1 MIKLFKINTYH
12 CKVLIIIFYK
22 RLIICKLYRYIT
34 NEVTIMKKKYDF
46 LIYAAIWLVI
56 IILFIFSLYHSIEHI
71 KIISHTSTIRSE
83 TQKVVKQE
91 LNNERNDDLIKRLDN
106 ILIKLRTGD
115 GENGFQRCDNKE
127 FQQKLNQMDS
137 MWESMKKEIIKVRN
151 GASGDKLYKLSE
163 EYSVLSNQIVFISE
177 KHSNEKLYSFATALF
192 IYLIFSTISLLIW
205 EYYNKKR
212 FKRIFYTDNLT
223 KIKNQVAFEN
233 RAIEI
238 LHNASN
244 KEYVLL
250 NIDIDNFKYINDTH
264 GYEYGDKVLI
274 IVATALSK
282 TFNIKETCARIG
294 SDNFVILAKY
304 RDSILEDIREM
315 LTNAIISE
323 LDMNVTQTISYCIGA
338 YLVEIDNLGYKS
350 INSIMDKAN
359 IAHKVSKTRGI
370 SSTVWYNENLLKQ
383 LQMEN
388 SIYNYMYKA
397 LENEEF
403 HMYLQPK
410 FQISSL
416 NVVSA
421 EALVRW
427 FSPELGFLSPDEF
440 IPLFEKSGFII
451 ELDFYM
457 LKKACS
463 FVKKTFMK
471 KNQYTYPIAVNFSRV
486 TIYQNSFYQRFLDTV
501 KEYEIPFKY
510 IEIEVTESAF
520 NEISQPVIS
529 ILEELKKLGFLISM
543 DDFGSGYSS
552 LSLLCS
558 LSINGLKLDKSL
570 LKETFNREK
579 VYSIIQCIIEM
590 SHRIGMSV
598 VCEGIETK
606 KDLEFLNTIKCDV
619 GQGFYFSKPIEEKEF
634 FNKYVT
640 KK

>member
-1 MIKLFKINTYH
+1 
-12 CKVLIIIFYK
+12 
-22 RLIICKLYRYIT
+22 
-34 NEVTIMKKKYDF
+34 MKKKYDF
-46 LIYAAIWLVI
+46 LIYSAIWLVI

-71 KIISHTSTIRSE
+71 KIISHTGTIRSE

-106 ILIKLRTGD
+106 ILIKLRTGN

-177 KHSNEKLYSFATALF
+177 KHSNAKLYSFATALF

-274 IVATALSK
+274 IVAAALSK

-304 RDSILEDIREM
+304 RDSLLEDIREM

-350 INSIMDKAN
+350 INSMMDKAN

-383 LQMEN
+383 LQIEN

-397 LENEEF
+397 IENEEF

-579 VYSIIQCIIEM
+579 VYSIIQC
-590 SHRIGMSV
+590 
-598 VCEGIETK
+598 
-606 KDLEFLNTIKCDV
+606 
-619 GQGFYFSKPIEEKEF
+619 
-634 FNKYVT
+634 
-640 KK
+640 

>member
-1 MIKLFKINTYH
+1 
-12 CKVLIIIFYK
+12 
-22 RLIICKLYRYIT
+22 
-34 NEVTIMKKKYDF
+34 MKKKYDF
-46 LIYAAIWLVI
+46 LIYSAIWLVI

-71 KIISHTSTIRSE
+71 KIISHTGTIRSE

-106 ILIKLRTGD
+106 ILIKLRTGN

-177 KHSNEKLYSFATALF
+177 KHSNAKLYSFATALF

-238 LHNASN
+238 LHNACN

-274 IVATALSK
+274 IVAAALSK

-304 RDSILEDIREM
+304 RDSLLEDIREM

-350 INSIMDKAN
+350 INSMMDKAN

-397 LENEEF
+397 IENEEF

-606 KDLEFLNTIKCDV
+606 KDLEFLNTVKCDV

>member
-1 MIKLFKINTYH
+1 
-12 CKVLIIIFYK
+12 
-22 RLIICKLYRYIT
+22 
-34 NEVTIMKKKYDF
+34 MKKKYDF
-46 LIYAAIWLVI
+46 LIYSAIWLVI

-71 KIISHTSTIRSE
+71 KIISHTGTIRSE
-83 TQKVVKQE
+83 TQKVVRQE

-106 ILIKLRTGD
+106 ILIKLRTGN

-177 KHSNEKLYSFATALF
+177 KHSNAKLYSFATALF

-274 IVATALSK
+274 IVAAVLSK

-304 RDSILEDIREM
+304 RDSLLEDIREM

-383 LQMEN
+383 LQIEN

-397 LENEEF
+397 IENEEF

-463 FVKKTFMK
+463 FVRKTFMK

-606 KDLEFLNTIKCDV
+606 KDLEFLNTVKCDV

>member
-1 MIKLFKINTYH
+1 
-12 CKVLIIIFYK
+12 
-22 RLIICKLYRYIT
+22 
-34 NEVTIMKKKYDF
+34 MKKKYDF
-46 LIYAAIWLVI
+46 LIYSAIWLVI

-71 KIISHTSTIRSE
+71 KIISHTGTIRSE

-106 ILIKLRTGD
+106 ILIKLRTGN

-177 KHSNEKLYSFATALF
+177 KHSNAKLYSFATALF

-274 IVATALSK
+274 IVAAALSK

-304 RDSILEDIREM
+304 RDSLLEDIREM

-350 INSIMDKAN
+350 INSMMDKAN
-359 IAHKVSKTRGI
+359 IAHKASKTRGI

-397 LENEEF
+397 IENEEF

-606 KDLEFLNTIKCDV
+606 KDLEFLNTVKCDV

-634 FNKYVT
+634 FNKYIT

>member
-1 MIKLFKINTYH
+1 MQ
-12 CKVLIIIFYK
+12 II
-22 RLIICKLYRYIT
+22 YIT

-46 LIYAAIWLVI
+46 LIYSAIWLVI

-71 KIISHTSTIRSE
+71 KIISHTGTIRSE

-106 ILIKLRTGD
+106 ILIKLRTGN

-137 MWESMKKEIIKVRN
+137 IWESMKKEIIKVRN

-177 KHSNEKLYSFATALF
+177 KHSNAKLYSFATALF

-238 LHNASN
+238 LYNASN

-274 IVATALSK
+274 IVAAALSK

-304 RDSILEDIREM
+304 RDSLLEDIREM

-397 LENEEF
+397 IENEEF

-606 KDLEFLNTIKCDV
+606 KDLEFLNTVKCDV

>member
-1 MIKLFKINTYH
+1 
-12 CKVLIIIFYK
+12 
-22 RLIICKLYRYIT
+22 
-34 NEVTIMKKKYDF
+34 MKKKYDF
-46 LIYAAIWLVI
+46 LIYSAIWLVI

-71 KIISHTSTIRSE
+71 KIISHTGTIRSE

-106 ILIKLRTGD
+106 ILIKLRTGN

-177 KHSNEKLYSFATALF
+177 KHSNAKLYSFATALF

-274 IVATALSK
+274 IVAAALSK

-294 SDNFVILAKY
+294 SGNFVILAKY
-304 RDSILEDIREM
+304 RDSLLEDIREM

-350 INSIMDKAN
+350 INSMMDKAN

-397 LENEEF
+397 IENEEF

-606 KDLEFLNTIKCDV
+606 KDLEFLNTVKCDV

>member
-1 MIKLFKINTYH
+1 
-12 CKVLIIIFYK
+12 
-22 RLIICKLYRYIT
+22 
-34 NEVTIMKKKYDF
+34 MKKKYDF
-46 LIYAAIWLVI
+46 LIYSAIWLVI

-71 KIISHTSTIRSE
+71 KIISHTGTIRSE

-106 ILIKLRTGD
+106 ILIKLRTGN

-177 KHSNEKLYSFATALF
+177 KHSNAKLYSFATALF

-274 IVATALSK
+274 IVAAVLSK

-304 RDSILEDIREM
+304 RDSLLEDIREM
-315 LTNAIISE
+315 ITNAIISE

-383 LQMEN
+383 LQIEN

-397 LENEEF
+397 IENEEF

-463 FVKKTFMK
+463 FVRKTFMK

-606 KDLEFLNTIKCDV
+606 KDLEFLNTVKCDV

>member
-1 MIKLFKINTYH
+1 
-12 CKVLIIIFYK
+12 
-22 RLIICKLYRYIT
+22 
-34 NEVTIMKKKYDF
+34 MKKKYDF
-46 LIYAAIWLVI
+46 LIYSAIWLVI

-71 KIISHTSTIRSE
+71 KIISHTGTIRSE

-106 ILIKLRTGD
+106 ILIKLRTGN

-177 KHSNEKLYSFATALF
+177 KHSNAKLYSFATALF

-274 IVATALSK
+274 IVAAALSK

-304 RDSILEDIREM
+304 RDSLLEDIREM

-397 LENEEF
+397 IENEEF

-552 LSLLCS
+552 LSLLCY
-558 LSINGLKLDKSL
+558 LSINGLKLDKRL
-570 LKETFNREK
+570 HKETFNREK
-579 VYSIIQCIIEM
+579 VYIYSIIKCHII
-590 SHRIGMSV
+590 
-598 VCEGIETK
+598 
-606 KDLEFLNTIKCDV
+606 
-619 GQGFYFSKPIEEKEF
+619 
-634 FNKYVT
+634 
-640 KK
+640 

>member
-1 MIKLFKINTYH
+1 
-12 CKVLIIIFYK
+12 
-22 RLIICKLYRYIT
+22 
-34 NEVTIMKKKYDF
+34 
-46 LIYAAIWLVI
+46 
-56 IILFIFSLYHSIEHI
+56 LYHSIEHI
-71 KIISHTSTIRSE
+71 KIISHTGTIRSE

-106 ILIKLRTGD
+106 ILIKLRTGN

-177 KHSNEKLYSFATALF
+177 KHSNAKLYSFATALF

-238 LHNASN
+238 LYNASN

-274 IVATALSK
+274 IVAAALSK

-304 RDSILEDIREM
+304 RDSLLEDIREM

-397 LENEEF
+397 IENEEF

-606 KDLEFLNTIKCDV
+606 KDLEFLNTVKCDV

>member
-1 MIKLFKINTYH
+1 
-12 CKVLIIIFYK
+12 
-22 RLIICKLYRYIT
+22 
-34 NEVTIMKKKYDF
+34 MKKKYDF
-46 LIYAAIWLVI
+46 LIYSAIWLVI
-56 IILFIFSLYHSIEHI
+56 IIFFIFSLYHSIEHI
-71 KIISHTSTIRSE
+71 KIISHTGTIRSE

-106 ILIKLRTGD
+106 ILIKLRTGN

-177 KHSNEKLYSFATALF
+177 KHSNAKLYSFATALF
-192 IYLIFSTISLLIW
+192 IYLIFSTTSLLIW

-274 IVATALSK
+274 IVAAALSK

-304 RDSILEDIREM
+304 RDSLLEDIREM

-397 LENEEF
+397 IENEEF

-606 KDLEFLNTIKCDV
+606 KDLEFLNTVKCDV

>member
-1 MIKLFKINTYH
+1 
-12 CKVLIIIFYK
+12 
-22 RLIICKLYRYIT
+22 
-34 NEVTIMKKKYDF
+34 MKKKYDF
-46 LIYAAIWLVI
+46 LIYAAIWLVV

-71 KIISHTSTIRSE
+71 KIIIHTGTIRSE

-91 LNNERNDDLIKRLDN
+91 LNNERKDDLIKRLDS

-115 GENGFQRCDNKE
+115 GENGLQRCDNKE

-151 GASGDKLYKLSE
+151 GASGDKLYKMSE
-163 EYSVLSNQIVFISE
+163 EYSVLSNQIVLISE
-177 KHSNEKLYSFATALF
+177 KHSNAKLYSFATALF
-192 IYLIFSTISLLIW
+192 IYLIFSTISILIW

-212 FKRIFYTDNLT
+212 FNRIFYTDNLT

-233 RAIEI
+233 SAIEI

-282 TFNIKETCARIG
+282 TFHIKEICARIG

-304 RDSILEDIREM
+304 KDSLLEDIREM

-397 LENEEF
+397 IENEEF

-520 NEISQPVIS
+520 NEISQPIIS

-606 KDLEFLNTIKCDV
+606 RDLEFLNTVKCDV

>member
-1 MIKLFKINTYH
+1 M
-12 CKVLIIIFYK
+12 
-22 RLIICKLYRYIT
+22 
-34 NEVTIMKKKYDF
+34 
-46 LIYAAIWLVI
+46 
-56 IILFIFSLYHSIEHI
+56 
-71 KIISHTSTIRSE
+71 
-83 TQKVVKQE
+83 
-91 LNNERNDDLIKRLDN
+91 NNERNDDLIKRLDN
-106 ILIKLRTGD
+106 ILIKLRTGN

-177 KHSNEKLYSFATALF
+177 KHSNAKLYSFATALF

-274 IVATALSK
+274 IVAAALSK

-304 RDSILEDIREM
+304 RDSLLEDIREM

-350 INSIMDKAN
+350 INSMMDKAN

-397 LENEEF
+397 IENEEF

-606 KDLEFLNTIKCDV
+606 KDLEFLNTVKCDV
-619 GQGFYFSKPIEEKEF
+619 GQGFYFSKPIEEKGF

>member
-1 MIKLFKINTYH
+1 
-12 CKVLIIIFYK
+12 
-22 RLIICKLYRYIT
+22 
-34 NEVTIMKKKYDF
+34 MKKKYDF
-46 LIYAAIWLVI
+46 LIYSAIWLVI

-71 KIISHTSTIRSE
+71 KIISHTGTIRSE

-106 ILIKLRTGD
+106 ILIKLRTGN

-177 KHSNEKLYSFATALF
+177 KHSNAKLYSFATALF
-192 IYLIFSTISLLIW
+192 IYLIFSTTSLLIW

-274 IVATALSK
+274 IVAAALSK

-304 RDSILEDIREM
+304 RDSLLEDIREM

-350 INSIMDKAN
+350 INSMMDKAN

-397 LENEEF
+397 IENEEF

-579 VYSIIQCIIEM
+579 VYK
-590 SHRIGMSV
+590 IGRAHV
-598 VCEGIETK
+598 
-606 KDLEFLNTIKCDV
+606 
-619 GQGFYFSKPIEEKEF
+619 
-634 FNKYVT
+634 
-640 KK
+640 

>member
-1 MIKLFKINTYH
+1 
-12 CKVLIIIFYK
+12 
-22 RLIICKLYRYIT
+22 
-34 NEVTIMKKKYDF
+34 MKKKYDF
-46 LIYAAIWLVI
+46 LIYSAIWLVI

-71 KIISHTSTIRSE
+71 KIISHTGTIRSE

-106 ILIKLRTGD
+106 ILIKLITGN

-177 KHSNEKLYSFATALF
+177 KHSNAKLYSFATALF

-274 IVATALSK
+274 IVAAVLSK

-304 RDSILEDIREM
+304 RDSLLEDIREM

-383 LQMEN
+383 LQIEN

-397 LENEEF
+397 IENEEF

-463 FVKKTFMK
+463 FVRKTFMK

-606 KDLEFLNTIKCDV
+606 KDLEFLNTVKCDV

>member
-1 MIKLFKINTYH
+1 
-12 CKVLIIIFYK
+12 
-22 RLIICKLYRYIT
+22 
-34 NEVTIMKKKYDF
+34 KKKYDF
-46 LIYAAIWLVI
+46 LIYSAIWLVI

-71 KIISHTSTIRSE
+71 KIISHTGTIRSE

-106 ILIKLRTGD
+106 ILIKLRTGN

-177 KHSNEKLYSFATALF
+177 KHSNAKLYSFATALF

-274 IVATALSK
+274 IVAAALSK

-304 RDSILEDIREM
+304 RDSLLEDIREM

-397 LENEEF
+397 IENEEF

-463 FVKKTFMK
+463 FVRKTFMK

-606 KDLEFLNTIKCDV
+606 
-619 GQGFYFSKPIEEKEF
+619 
-634 FNKYVT
+634 
-640 KK
+640 

>member
-1 MIKLFKINTYH
+1 
-12 CKVLIIIFYK
+12 
-22 RLIICKLYRYIT
+22 
-34 NEVTIMKKKYDF
+34 MKKKYDF
-46 LIYAAIWLVI
+46 LIYAAIWLII

-151 GASGDKLYKLSE
+151 GDSGDKLYKLSE

>member
-1 MIKLFKINTYH
+1 
-12 CKVLIIIFYK
+12 
-22 RLIICKLYRYIT
+22 
-34 NEVTIMKKKYDF
+34 MKKKYDF
-46 LIYAAIWLVI
+46 LIYSAIWLVI

-71 KIISHTSTIRSE
+71 KIISHTGTIRSE

-106 ILIKLRTGD
+106 ILIKLRTGN

-177 KHSNEKLYSFATALF
+177 KHSNAKLYSFATALF

-274 IVATALSK
+274 IVAAALSK

-304 RDSILEDIREM
+304 RDSLLEDIREM

-350 INSIMDKAN
+350 INSMMDKAN

-397 LENEEF
+397 IENEEF

-501 KEYEIPFKY
+501 KEYEILFKY

-606 KDLEFLNTIKCDV
+606 KDLEFLNTVKCDV

>member
-1 MIKLFKINTYH
+1 
-12 CKVLIIIFYK
+12 
-22 RLIICKLYRYIT
+22 
-34 NEVTIMKKKYDF
+34 MKKKYDF
-46 LIYAAIWLVI
+46 LIYSAIWLVI

-71 KIISHTSTIRSE
+71 KIISHTGTIRSE

-106 ILIKLRTGD
+106 ILIKLRTGN

-177 KHSNEKLYSFATALF
+177 KHSNAKLYSFATALF

-274 IVATALSK
+274 IVAAALSK

-304 RDSILEDIREM
+304 RDSLLEDIREM

-350 INSIMDKAN
+350 INSMMDKAN

-370 SSTVWYNENLLKQ
+370 SSIVWNNENLLKQ

-397 LENEEF
+397 IENEEF

-606 KDLEFLNTIKCDV
+606 KDLEFLNTVKCDV

>member
-1 MIKLFKINTYH
+1 
-12 CKVLIIIFYK
+12 
-22 RLIICKLYRYIT
+22 
-34 NEVTIMKKKYDF
+34 MKKKYDF
-46 LIYAAIWLVI
+46 LIYSAIWLVI

-71 KIISHTSTIRSE
+71 KIISHTGTIRSE

-106 ILIKLRTGD
+106 ILIKLRTGN

-177 KHSNEKLYSFATALF
+177 KHSNAKLYSFATALF

-274 IVATALSK
+274 IVAAALSK

-304 RDSILEDIREM
+304 RDSLLEDIREM

-397 LENEEF
+397 IENEEF

-463 FVKKTFMK
+463 FVRKTFMK

-510 IEIEVTESAF
+510 IEIEVTESVF

-606 KDLEFLNTIKCDV
+606 KDLEFLNTVKCDV

>member
-1 MIKLFKINTYH
+1 M
-12 CKVLIIIFYK
+12 
-22 RLIICKLYRYIT
+22 
-34 NEVTIMKKKYDF
+34 
-46 LIYAAIWLVI
+46 
-56 IILFIFSLYHSIEHI
+56 
-71 KIISHTSTIRSE
+71 
-83 TQKVVKQE
+83 
-91 LNNERNDDLIKRLDN
+91 NNERNDDLIKRLDN
-106 ILIKLRTGD
+106 ILIKLRTGN

-177 KHSNEKLYSFATALF
+177 KHSNAKLYSFATALF

-274 IVATALSK
+274 IVATVLSK
-282 TFNIKETCARIG
+282 TFNIKETCARIC

-304 RDSILEDIREM
+304 RDSLLEDIREM

-350 INSIMDKAN
+350 INSMMDKAN

-397 LENEEF
+397 IENEEF

-606 KDLEFLNTIKCDV
+606 KDLEFLNTVKCDV

>member
-1 MIKLFKINTYH
+1 
-12 CKVLIIIFYK
+12 
-22 RLIICKLYRYIT
+22 
-34 NEVTIMKKKYDF
+34 MKKKYDF
-46 LIYAAIWLVI
+46 LIYSAIWLVI

-71 KIISHTSTIRSE
+71 KIISHTGTIRSE

-106 ILIKLRTGD
+106 ILIKLRTGN

-177 KHSNEKLYSFATALF
+177 KHSNAKLYSFATALF

-274 IVATALSK
+274 IVAAALSK

-294 SDNFVILAKY
+294 SGNFVILAKY
-304 RDSILEDIREM
+304 RDSLLEDIREM

-350 INSIMDKAN
+350 INSMMDKAN

-397 LENEEF
+397 IENEEF

-543 DDFGSGYSS
+543 GDFGSGYSS

-606 KDLEFLNTIKCDV
+606 KDLEFLNTVKCDV

>member
-1 MIKLFKINTYH
+1 MIKIFKINTYH
-12 CKVLIIIFYK
+12 YKVFIIIFYK
-22 RLIICKLYRYIT
+22 ILIICKLYRYTT

-46 LIYAAIWLVI
+46 LIYAAIWLVV

-71 KIISHTSTIRSE
+71 KIIIHTGTIRSE

-91 LNNERNDDLIKRLDN
+91 LNNERKDDLIKRLDS

-115 GENGFQRCDNKE
+115 GENGLQRCDNKE

-151 GASGDKLYKLSE
+151 GASGDKLYKMSE
-163 EYSVLSNQIVFISE
+163 EYSVLSNQIVLISE
-177 KHSNEKLYSFATALF
+177 KHSNAKLYSFATALF
-192 IYLIFSTISLLIW
+192 IYLIFSTISILIW

-212 FKRIFYTDNLT
+212 FNRIFYTDNLT

-233 RAIEI
+233 SAIEI

-282 TFNIKETCARIG
+282 TFHIKEICARIG

-304 RDSILEDIREM
+304 KDSLLEDIREM
-315 LTNAIISE
+315 LTNTIISE

-397 LENEEF
+397 IENEEF

-606 KDLEFLNTIKCDV
+606 RDLEFLNTVKCDV

>member
-1 MIKLFKINTYH
+1 
-12 CKVLIIIFYK
+12 
-22 RLIICKLYRYIT
+22 
-34 NEVTIMKKKYDF
+34 
-46 LIYAAIWLVI
+46 
-56 IILFIFSLYHSIEHI
+56 HI
-71 KIISHTSTIRSE
+71 KIISHTGTIRSE

-106 ILIKLRTGD
+106 ILIKLRTGN

-177 KHSNEKLYSFATALF
+177 KHSNAKLYSFATALF

-244 KEYVLL
+244 KEYVML

-274 IVATALSK
+274 IVAAALSK

-304 RDSILEDIREM
+304 RDSLLEDIREM

-350 INSIMDKAN
+350 INSMMDKAN

-397 LENEEF
+397 IENEEF

-606 KDLEFLNTIKCDV
+606 KDLEFLNTVKCDV

>member
-1 MIKLFKINTYH
+1 
-12 CKVLIIIFYK
+12 
-22 RLIICKLYRYIT
+22 
-34 NEVTIMKKKYDF
+34 MKKKYDF
-46 LIYAAIWLVI
+46 LIYAAIWLVV

-71 KIISHTSTIRSE
+71 KIIIHTGTIRSE

-91 LNNERNDDLIKRLDN
+91 LNNERKDDLIKRLDS

-115 GENGFQRCDNKE
+115 GENGLQRCDNKE

-151 GASGDKLYKLSE
+151 GASGDKLYKMSE
-163 EYSVLSNQIVFISE
+163 EYSVLSNQIVLISE
-177 KHSNEKLYSFATALF
+177 KHSNAKLYSFATALF
-192 IYLIFSTISLLIW
+192 IYLIFSTISILIW

-212 FKRIFYTDNLT
+212 FNRIFYTDNLT

-233 RAIEI
+233 SAIEI

-282 TFNIKETCARIG
+282 TFHIKEICARIG

-304 RDSILEDIREM
+304 KDSLLEDIREM

-397 LENEEF
+397 IENEEF

-510 IEIEVTESAF
+510 IEIEITESAF

-606 KDLEFLNTIKCDV
+606 RDLEFLNTVKCDV

>member
-1 MIKLFKINTYH
+1 
-12 CKVLIIIFYK
+12 
-22 RLIICKLYRYIT
+22 
-34 NEVTIMKKKYDF
+34 MKKKYDF
-46 LIYAAIWLVI
+46 LIYSAIWLVI

-71 KIISHTSTIRSE
+71 KIISHTGTIRSE

-106 ILIKLRTGD
+106 ILIKLRTGN

-151 GASGDKLYKLSE
+151 DASGDKLYKLSE

-177 KHSNEKLYSFATALF
+177 KHSNAKLYSFATALF

-274 IVATALSK
+274 IVAAALSK

-304 RDSILEDIREM
+304 RDSLLEDIREM

-350 INSIMDKAN
+350 INSMMDKAN

-397 LENEEF
+397 IENEEF

-606 KDLEFLNTIKCDV
+606 KDLEFLNTVKCDV

>member
-1 MIKLFKINTYH
+1 
-12 CKVLIIIFYK
+12 
-22 RLIICKLYRYIT
+22 
-34 NEVTIMKKKYDF
+34 MKKKYDF
-46 LIYAAIWLVI
+46 LIYSAIWLVI

-71 KIISHTSTIRSE
+71 KIISHTGTIRSE

-106 ILIKLRTGD
+106 ILIKLRTGN

-137 MWESMKKEIIKVRN
+137 IWESMKKEIIKVRN

-177 KHSNEKLYSFATALF
+177 KHSNAKLYSFATALF

-238 LHNASN
+238 LYNASN

-274 IVATALSK
+274 IVAAALSK

-304 RDSILEDIREM
+304 RDSLLEDIREM

-359 IAHKVSKTRGI
+359 IAHKVSKTREI

-397 LENEEF
+397 IENEEF

-606 KDLEFLNTIKCDV
+606 KDLEFLNTVKCDV

>member
-1 MIKLFKINTYH
+1 
-12 CKVLIIIFYK
+12 
-22 RLIICKLYRYIT
+22 
-34 NEVTIMKKKYDF
+34 VTIMKKKYDF
-46 LIYAAIWLVI
+46 LIYSAIWLVI

-71 KIISHTSTIRSE
+71 KIISHTGTIRSE

-106 ILIKLRTGD
+106 ILIKLRTGN

-177 KHSNEKLYSFATALF
+177 KHSNAKLYSFATALF

-274 IVATALSK
+274 IVAAALSK

-304 RDSILEDIREM
+304 RDSLLEDIREM

-397 LENEEF
+397 IENEEF

-463 FVKKTFMK
+463 FVRKTFMK

-606 KDLEFLNTIKCDV
+606 KDLEFLNTVKCDV

>member
-1 MIKLFKINTYH
+1 
-12 CKVLIIIFYK
+12 
-22 RLIICKLYRYIT
+22 
-34 NEVTIMKKKYDF
+34 MKKKHDF
-46 LIYAAIWLVI
+46 LIYTVIWLVAI
-56 IILFIFSLYHSIEHI
+56 VIFIFSLFHSIRHI
-71 KIISHTSTIRSE
+71 KIINYTGIIRSG
-83 TQKVVKQE
+83 TQQVIKQE
-91 LNNERNDDLIKRLDN
+91 LNNKKNDDLIKQLEG
-106 ILIKLRTGD
+106 ILIELRTGD
-115 GENGFQRCDNKE
+115 GKNELQRCNNEE
-127 FQQKLNQMDS
+127 FQEKLIQMDT
-137 MWESMKKEIIKVRN
+137 MWKSIKKEVIKVRN
-151 GASGDKLYKLSE
+151 GYSGDTLYNLSE
-163 EYSVLSNQIVFISE
+163 EYFKLSNQAVFISE
-177 KHSNEKLYSFATALF
+177 KHSNLKLYCFATALF
-192 IYLIFSTISLLIW
+192 IYLILSTASLLIW
-205 EYYNKKR
+205 ENYNKRR
-212 FKRIFYTDNLT
+212 FNKIFYTDNLT
-223 KIKNQVAFEN
+223 NIKNQVAFEN
-233 RAIEI
+233 KAVEI
-238 LHNASN
+238 LHHAFND
-244 KEYVLL
+244 EYVLL

-264 GYEYGDKVLI
+264 GYEYGDKILV
-274 IVATALSK
+274 IVATILSR
-282 TFNIKETCARIG
+282 TFNSKETCARVG

-304 RDSILEDIREM
+304 KESLLEDIRKI
-315 LTNAIISE
+315 LTDGITSQLN
-323 LDMNVTQTISYCIGA
+323 MNVTQTISYCIGA
-338 YLVEIDNLGYKS
+338 YLVEVGKSDYKS
-350 INSIMDKAN
+350 IHSIMDKAN

-370 SSTVWYNENLLKQ
+370 SSTVWYNEKLLKQ

-388 SIYNYMYKA
+388 SIYNHMYKA
-397 LENEEF
+397 LDNEEF

-427 FSPELGFLSPDEF
+427 FSPELGFLSPDKF

-463 FVKKTFMK
+463 FIKKSFMEK
-471 KNQYTYPIAVNFSRV
+471 RQYTYPISVNFSRV
-486 TIYQNSFYQRFLDTV
+486 TIYQKDFYERFLDIV
-501 KEYEIPFKY
+501 REYDIPFKY

-520 NEISQPVIS
+520 NEISEPVIS
-529 ILEELKKLGFLISM
+529 ILEKLKKLGFLISM

-590 SHRIGMSV
+590 SHRIDMSV

-606 KDLEFLNTIKCDV
+606 KDLEFLKTIKCDV

-640 KK
+640 EK

>member
-1 MIKLFKINTYH
+1 
-12 CKVLIIIFYK
+12 
-22 RLIICKLYRYIT
+22 
-34 NEVTIMKKKYDF
+34 MKKKYDF
-46 LIYAAIWLVI
+46 LIYSAIWLVI

-71 KIISHTSTIRSE
+71 KIISHTGTIRSE

-106 ILIKLRTGD
+106 ILIKLRTGN

-177 KHSNEKLYSFATALF
+177 KHSNAKLYSFATALF

-274 IVATALSK
+274 IVAAALSK
-282 TFNIKETCARIG
+282 TFNIKETCARIA

-304 RDSILEDIREM
+304 RDSLLEDIREM

-397 LENEEF
+397 IENEEF

-606 KDLEFLNTIKCDV
+606 KDLEFLNTVKCDV

>member
-1 MIKLFKINTYH
+1 
-12 CKVLIIIFYK
+12 
-22 RLIICKLYRYIT
+22 
-34 NEVTIMKKKYDF
+34 MKKKYDF
-46 LIYAAIWLVI
+46 LIYSAIWLVI

-71 KIISHTSTIRSE
+71 KIISHTGTIRSE

-106 ILIKLRTGD
+106 ILIKLRTGN

-177 KHSNEKLYSFATALF
+177 KHSNAKLYSFATALF

-274 IVATALSK
+274 IVATVLSK
-282 TFNIKETCARIG
+282 TFNIKETCARIC

-304 RDSILEDIREM
+304 RDSLLEDIREM

-350 INSIMDKAN
+350 INSMMDKAN

-397 LENEEF
+397 IENEEF

-463 FVKKTFMK
+463 FVRKTFMK

-606 KDLEFLNTIKCDV
+606 KDLEFLNTVKCDV

>member
-1 MIKLFKINTYH
+1 
-12 CKVLIIIFYK
+12 
-22 RLIICKLYRYIT
+22 
-34 NEVTIMKKKYDF
+34 MKKKYDF

-151 GASGDKLYKLSE
+151 GDSGDKLYKLSE

-570 LKETFNREK
+570 LKETFNQEK

>member
-1 MIKLFKINTYH
+1 
-12 CKVLIIIFYK
+12 
-22 RLIICKLYRYIT
+22 
-34 NEVTIMKKKYDF
+34 MKKKYDF
-46 LIYAAIWLVI
+46 LIYSAIWLVI
-56 IILFIFSLYHSIEHI
+56 IIFFIFSLYHSIEHI
-71 KIISHTSTIRSE
+71 KIISHTGTIRSE

-91 LNNERNDDLIKRLDN
+91 FNNERNDDLIKRLDN
-106 ILIKLRTGD
+106 ILIKLRTGN

-177 KHSNEKLYSFATALF
+177 KHSNAKLYSFATALF

-238 LHNASN
+238 LYNASN

-274 IVATALSK
+274 IVAAALSK

-304 RDSILEDIREM
+304 RDSLLEDIREM

-397 LENEEF
+397 IENEEF

-606 KDLEFLNTIKCDV
+606 KDLEFLNTVKCDV

>member
-1 MIKLFKINTYH
+1 
-12 CKVLIIIFYK
+12 
-22 RLIICKLYRYIT
+22 
-34 NEVTIMKKKYDF
+34 KKYDF
-46 LIYAAIWLVI
+46 LIYSAIWLVI

-71 KIISHTSTIRSE
+71 KIISHTGTIRSE

-106 ILIKLRTGD
+106 ILIKLRTGN

-177 KHSNEKLYSFATALF
+177 KHSNAKLYSFATALF

-274 IVATALSK
+274 IVAAALSK

-304 RDSILEDIREM
+304 RDSLLEDIREM

-397 LENEEF
+397 IENEEF

-463 FVKKTFMK
+463 FVRKTFMK

-606 KDLEFLNTIKCDV
+606 KDLEFLNTVKCDV

>member
-1 MIKLFKINTYH
+1 
-12 CKVLIIIFYK
+12 
-22 RLIICKLYRYIT
+22 
-34 NEVTIMKKKYDF
+34 MKKKYDF
-46 LIYAAIWLVI
+46 LIYSAIWLVI

-71 KIISHTSTIRSE
+71 KIISHTGTIRSE

-106 ILIKLRTGD
+106 ILIKLRTGN

-177 KHSNEKLYSFATALF
+177 KHSNAKLYSFATALF

-274 IVATALSK
+274 IVAAALSK

-304 RDSILEDIREM
+304 RDSLLEDIREM

-350 INSIMDKAN
+350 INSMMDKAN

-397 LENEEF
+397 IENEEF

-463 FVKKTFMK
+463 FVRKTFMK

-606 KDLEFLNTIKCDV
+606 KDLEFLNTVKCDV

>member
-1 MIKLFKINTYH
+1 
-12 CKVLIIIFYK
+12 
-22 RLIICKLYRYIT
+22 
-34 NEVTIMKKKYDF
+34 MKKKYDF
-46 LIYAAIWLVI
+46 LIYSAIWLVI

-71 KIISHTSTIRSE
+71 KIISHTGTIRSE

-106 ILIKLRTGD
+106 ILIKLRTGN

-177 KHSNEKLYSFATALF
+177 KHSNAKLYSFATALF

-274 IVATALSK
+274 IVAAALSK

-304 RDSILEDIREM
+304 RDSLLEDIREM

-350 INSIMDKAN
+350 INSMMDKAN

-397 LENEEF
+397 IENEEF

-606 KDLEFLNTIKCDV
+606 KDLEFLNTVKCDV

-634 FNKYVT
+634 FN
-640 KK
+640 

>member
-1 MIKLFKINTYH
+1 
-12 CKVLIIIFYK
+12 
-22 RLIICKLYRYIT
+22 
-34 NEVTIMKKKYDF
+34 MKKKYDF
-46 LIYAAIWLVI
+46 LIYSAIWLVI

-71 KIISHTSTIRSE
+71 KIISHTGTIRSE

-106 ILIKLRTGD
+106 ILIKLRTGN

-177 KHSNEKLYSFATALF
+177 KHSNAKLYSFATALF

-274 IVATALSK
+274 IVATVLSK
-282 TFNIKETCARIG
+282 TFNIKETCARIC

-304 RDSILEDIREM
+304 RDSLLEDIREM

-350 INSIMDKAN
+350 INSMMDKAN

-397 LENEEF
+397 IENEEF

-416 NVVSA
+416 NIVSA

-606 KDLEFLNTIKCDV
+606 KDLEFLNTVKCDV

>member
-1 MIKLFKINTYH
+1 
-12 CKVLIIIFYK
+12 
-22 RLIICKLYRYIT
+22 
-34 NEVTIMKKKYDF
+34 MKKKYDF
-46 LIYAAIWLVI
+46 LIYSAIWLVI

-71 KIISHTSTIRSE
+71 KIISHTGTIRSE

-106 ILIKLRTGD
+106 ILIKLRTGN

-177 KHSNEKLYSFATALF
+177 KHSNAKLYSFATALF

-238 LHNASN
+238 LHNACN

-274 IVATALSK
+274 IVAAALSK

-304 RDSILEDIREM
+304 RDSLLEDIREM

-323 LDMNVTQTISYCIGA
+323 LDMNVTQTISYCIEA

-350 INSIMDKAN
+350 INSMMDKAN

-397 LENEEF
+397 IENEEF

-606 KDLEFLNTIKCDV
+606 KDLEFLNTVKCDV

>member
-1 MIKLFKINTYH
+1 
-12 CKVLIIIFYK
+12 
-22 RLIICKLYRYIT
+22 
-34 NEVTIMKKKYDF
+34 MKKKYDF
-46 LIYAAIWLVI
+46 LIYSAIWLVI

-71 KIISHTSTIRSE
+71 KIISHTGTIRSE

-106 ILIKLRTGD
+106 ILIKLRTGN

-177 KHSNEKLYSFATALF
+177 KHSNAKLYSFATALF

-274 IVATALSK
+274 IVAAVLSK

-304 RDSILEDIREM
+304 RDSLLEDIREM

-383 LQMEN
+383 LQIEN

-397 LENEEF
+397 IENEEF

-463 FVKKTFMK
+463 FVRKTFMK

-510 IEIEVTESAF
+510 IEVEVTESAF

-606 KDLEFLNTIKCDV
+606 KDLEFLNTVKCDV

>member
-1 MIKLFKINTYH
+1 
-12 CKVLIIIFYK
+12 
-22 RLIICKLYRYIT
+22 
-34 NEVTIMKKKYDF
+34 MKKKYDF
-46 LIYAAIWLVI
+46 LIYSAIWLVI
-56 IILFIFSLYHSIEHI
+56 IIFFIFSLYHSIEHI
-71 KIISHTSTIRSE
+71 KIISHTGTIRSE

-106 ILIKLRTGD
+106 ILIKLRTGN

-177 KHSNEKLYSFATALF
+177 KHSNAKLYSFATELF

-238 LHNASN
+238 LYNASN

-274 IVATALSK
+274 IVAAALSK

-304 RDSILEDIREM
+304 RDSLLEDIREM

-397 LENEEF
+397 IENEEF

-606 KDLEFLNTIKCDV
+606 KDLEFLNTVKCDV